1 MEKVIALFFESLL
14 SPACI
19 IDREMNVLHTNN
31 DFLDM
36 ADITREYLE
45 EGTSLSRCIDIDL
58 FSNNRGIIDK
68 IYTRQENVQRQRIT
82 GRNSKGKHLSL
93 EINIVPAFLLFPAED
108 TLILIFSK
116 STEDELIQKKYKELY
131 EKEKED
137 REKTEELNTR
147 LKDLVEIKAKELLD
161 AHLELEKASTAIKTE
176 LEIAKNVQAGLLPDS
191 LPDLTNMDVG
201 SLYVPTDKVGGD
213 MFDIVPLPDNTT
225 AVFIFD
231 VSGHGV
237 PSALICAMAKMLF
250 IHHIKNGGRP
260 SEIFAGVNED
270 ITSFIKTGHYLT
282 AFLGIIDQ
290 TDNTMIYS
298 QAGHVYPIIYRY
310 KTGKA
315 EFIPG
320 NSVFIGHVALA
331 DIATYH
337 DDIVK
342 LEWNDK
348 LLFYTDGLTEASND
362 KGELYSAQRLI
373 SSTEKYGKYDSQT
386 LIKKI
391 SEHNRKFR
399 KGMPLKDDMT
409 MLCMQIGCSEEI
421 LKNSGFSRGDRPSF
435 LTLNSHDEIEN
446 ICATILQKLDRKGY
460 SNKDIIQAH
469 QSIHEVLS
477 NAIQHGNKY
486 NPDKK
491 VVVLYK
497 ILLDNFSVSV
507 IDEGKGFDHKNLPDP
522 LLKKNIRKD
531 HGKGL
536 FIVNEYM
543 DSVSFNDKGNRILI
557 EKHQK
562 TTG

>member
-1 MEKVIALFFESLL
+1 MEKVTELFFNSLL

-19 IDREMNVLHTNN
+19 IDREMNVLHANTK
-31 DFLDM
+31 FLSM
-36 ADITREYLE
+36 ADISKKYLE
-45 EGTSLSRCIDIDL
+45 EETSLNKCIDIDIFKKNPTL
-58 FSNNRGIIDK
+58 IEK
-68 IYTRQENVQRQRIT
+68 VYTQEENIQRQRINV
-82 GRNSKGKHLSL
+82 RNSKGKHLTL

-108 TLILIFSK
+108 SLILIFSD
-116 STEDELIQKKYKELY
+116 SGEDKIIQKKYKELY
-131 EKEKED
+131 EKEKAK
-137 REKTEELNTR
+137 REKAEKANTR
-147 LKDLVEIKAKELLD
+147 LKDLVDNKAKELIE
-161 AHLELEKASTAIKTE
+161 AHLELEKASNAIKTE
-176 LEIAKNVQAGLLPDS
+176 LEIAKSVQAGLLPDS

-213 MFDIVPLPDNTT
+213 MFDIVPLQDNTT

-260 SEIFAGVNED
+260 SEIFAGVNKD
-270 ITSFIKTGHYLT
+270 ICSFIKTGHYLT

-310 KTGKA
+310 KTGKS

-348 LLFYTDGLTEASND
+348 LLFYTDGLTEASNK
-362 KGELYSAQRLI
+362 KGELYSAQRLLKT
-373 SSTEKYGKYDSQT
+373 TEKYGKNDSQT
-386 LIKKI
+386 LIRKI
-391 SEHNRKFR
+391 SDDNKKFR
-399 KGMPLKDDMT
+399 KGAPLRDDLT
-409 MLCMQIGCSEEI
+409 MLCMQVGCAEEI
-421 LKNSGFSRGDRPSF
+421 LKNSGFSQVDRPSF
-435 LTLNSHDEIEN
+435 LTLNSHDEIESV
-446 ICATILQKLDRKGY
+446 CAIILQNLDRKGY
-460 SNKDIIQAH
+460 SNTDIIQAH
-469 QSIHEVLS
+469 QSIHEVLA

-497 ILLDNFSVSV
+497 ILLDNFTISV
-507 IDEGKGFDHKNLPDP
+507 IDEGDGFNYKNLPDP
-522 LLKKNIRKD
+522 LIRKNIRKN

-536 FIVNEYM
+536 FIVNQYM
-543 DSVSFNDKGNRILI
+543 DDVSFNDKGNRIMI
-557 EKHQK
+557 GKCQK
-562 TTG
+562 ATG